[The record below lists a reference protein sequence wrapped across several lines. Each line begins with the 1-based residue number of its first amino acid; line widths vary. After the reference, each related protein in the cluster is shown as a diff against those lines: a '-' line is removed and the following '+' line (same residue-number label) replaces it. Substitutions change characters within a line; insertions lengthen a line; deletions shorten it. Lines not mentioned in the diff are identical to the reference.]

1 MCNSKRYLWPG
12 LILSAFAIV
21 PALLC
26 QLYRSPPQHRYIH
39 IESFRYGKKPSVIRC
54 NRGDSLH
61 LTFSSRDTGHS
72 FFLEEFDLDAKIAPG
87 QREVLAFSTREPTAN
102 PRTTNEV
109 VFKAEHPG
117 WLGPLVSK
125 CQYRCHVW
133 CGPMH
138 AFEHGD
144 LIIEPNTL
152 LYVGI
157 GLLIGIPVVQLI
169 NLRIAL
175 RRNSIEAR
183 DTALTMGRD
192 IFQRLP
198 WLKSLLRWRG
208 FQFSCILAVLPFV
221 YLGLLAALFGTQ
233 MSGRNFGV
241 MGTWVLWLFLLV
253 AVLTP
258 LGGRIWCLACPLP
271 FLGEICQRGTI
282 TGVRKGESCGTN
294 NHFFGWNRPWPAW
307 LSNAWP
313 RTILLLTLGTFST
326 ILVAKPRVTGWV
338 ILFAILVPMVMA
350 LIWELR
356 AFCRYICPVS
366 VFLGPYARLSKLTL
380 RAAAPDVCRSCEV
393 QSCQKGSE
401 AGWACPYGLCVGE
414 IHENDHCGLCT
425 ECIKTCPYDNVTLQW
440 RPFAQETRLR
450 RADVAWSAMALL
462 ALAVAYC
469 LVHLGHWP
477 ALRDCVNVLD
487 KANWGQFALY
497 ALVLWGVAFVGLPT
511 LMLLVAH
518 ASRRLASLAHST
530 WSVMIALAGALLPVG
545 LLLWIGFVVSTLS
558 VNTSFAAQ
566 SVSDPFGWGWDF
578 LGTANTPWHQLWPR
592 AVPWIQVVCM
602 LFGLHFSLRNT
613 WRICL
618 ELTDR
623 PRTALRAAMPM
634 AVFLIVFVGL
644 CICFF
649 AD

>member
-1 MCNSKRYLWPG
+1 
-12 LILSAFAIV
+12 
-21 PALLC
+21 
-26 QLYRSPPQHRYIH
+26 
-39 IESFRYGKKPSVIRC
+39 VIRC
-54 NRGDSLH
+54 NRGDWLH

-87 QREVLAFSTREPTAN
+87 QREVFVFSTSEPTAN
-102 PRTTNEV
+102 PRTTSEV

-125 CQYRCHVW
+125 SQYRCHVW

-138 AFEHGD
+138 GFEHGD

-157 GLLIGIPVVQLI
+157 GLLIGIPVVQLTSVR
-169 NLRIAL
+169 LAL
-175 RRNSIEAR
+175 RYN
-183 DTALTMGRD
+183 LTESSDAGLAVGWD
-192 IFQRLP
+192 ILQVLP

-208 FQFSCILAVLPFV
+208 FQFSCILVVLPFV

-294 NHFFGWNRPWPAW
+294 NYFFGWNRPWPAW
-307 LSNAWP
+307 LSNVWP
-313 RTILLLTLGTFST
+313 RTILLLVLGTFST
-326 ILVAKPRVTGWV
+326 ILVAKPQATGLV
-338 ILFAILVPMVMA
+338 ILFAILLPLVMA

-356 AFCRYICPVS
+356 AFCRYICPIS
-366 VFLGPYARLSKLTL
+366 AFLGPYARLSKLTL
-380 RAAAPDVCRSCEV
+380 RAMDPDVCQSCEV
-393 QSCQKGSE
+393 QSCQEGSE
-401 AGWACPYGLCVGE
+401 VGWACPYGLCVGE

-425 ECIKTCPYDNVTLQW
+425 ECIKTCPYDNVTLRW

-462 ALAVAYC
+462 VLAVAYC
-469 LVHLGHWP
+469 LGHLGRWP

-487 KANWGQFALY
+487 KGNWGRFALY
-497 ALVLWGVAFVGLPT
+497 TLALWSFALVVLPAV
-511 LMLLVAH
+511 LLLVAR
-518 ASRRLASLAHST
+518 ASRRIASLSQST
-530 WSVMIALAGALLPVG
+530 WTVMIALAGALLPIG
-545 LLLWIGFVVSTLS
+545 LMLWIAFVVSTLA
-558 VNTSFAAQ
+558 VNASFVAQ
-566 SVSDPFGWGWDF
+566 SASDPFGWGWNF
-578 LGTANTPWHQLWPR
+578 FGTSNSPWHQFWPQ
-592 AVPWIQVVCM
+592 AVPWIQVACM
-602 LFGLHFSLRNT
+602 LLGLHFGLRNT

-618 ELTDR
+618 DLTDR
-623 PRTALRAAMPM
+623 PRTALRAAIPM
-634 AVFLIVFVGL
+634 ASLLIVFLGS
-644 CICFF
+644 CIWFF